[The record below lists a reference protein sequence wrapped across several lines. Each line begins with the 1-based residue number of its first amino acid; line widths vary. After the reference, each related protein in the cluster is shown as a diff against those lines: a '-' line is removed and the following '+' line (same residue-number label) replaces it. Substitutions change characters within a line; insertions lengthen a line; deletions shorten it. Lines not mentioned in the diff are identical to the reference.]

1 MIKLLKRYLAG
12 ELHTTVYWA
21 TGLACPILI
30 PLFLIEVVHDWV
42 AMGMRREI
50 LLSLGA
56 GPQTAAGGVG
66 LGLASLVALM
76 ICWGTINKT
85 IRSHRKP

>member
-30 PLFLIEVVHDWV
+30 PLFLMDVVHDWV
-42 AMGMRREI
+42 VMGMRREI

-56 GPQTAAGGVG
+56 WPQIAAGGIGLVLAVG
-66 LGLASLVALM
+66 FGIAV
-76 ICWGTINKT
+76 CWGILKSYTRPT
-85 IRSHRKP
+85 RG